1 MDRMGAAKS
10 AVLWTWWNGLAEGL
24 WMLRRDVP
32 VARIKYERLTDDP
45 EAILRLLRDKLLPE
59 LEGRSIGV
67 KGHVAELSIAHT
79 VSGNPDRMR
88 TGAVTIKP
96 DERWRS
102 GLDIGRQSI
111 GSGNCRPGNAEVW
124 LRSEARVN
132 GSSANES
139 PRLVRESAAGSLGSV
154 VALAAGL
161 LLDLTLGILLG
172 AGSDTDALYA
182 ALRIPLGV
190 AVFFPPT
197 VIQVLVPAISRWLET
212 TDARRTNAQTSATLL
227 GTFILTGG
235 LADGVHSLRRCAD
248 SCDRPGV
255 EPVSPRSFRL
265 ILPGRRSSSSHRS
278 PRRKFYLH
286 FAMPTVVTGWHQPS
300 RPSPG

>member
-1 MDRMGAAKS
+1 M
-10 AVLWTWWNGLAEGL
+10 
-24 WMLRRDVP
+24 
-32 VARIKYERLTDDP
+32 
-45 EAILRLLRDKLLPE
+45 
-59 LEGRSIGV
+59 
-67 KGHVAELSIAHT
+67 
-79 VSGNPDRMR
+79 
-88 TGAVTIKP
+88 
-96 DERWRS
+96 
-102 GLDIGRQSI
+102 
-111 GSGNCRPGNAEVW
+111 
-124 LRSEARVN
+124 N

-172 AGSDTDALYA
+172 ASSDTDALNA

-235 LADGVHSLRRCAD
+235 LTMACILLADVLIRAIAPGLSPVTREA
-248 SCDRPGV
+248 RPI
-255 EPVSPRSFRL
+255 S
-265 ILPGRRSSSSHRS
+265 PGR
-278 PRRKFYLH
+278 
-286 FAMPTVVTGWHQPS
+286 PS
-300 RPSPG
+300 